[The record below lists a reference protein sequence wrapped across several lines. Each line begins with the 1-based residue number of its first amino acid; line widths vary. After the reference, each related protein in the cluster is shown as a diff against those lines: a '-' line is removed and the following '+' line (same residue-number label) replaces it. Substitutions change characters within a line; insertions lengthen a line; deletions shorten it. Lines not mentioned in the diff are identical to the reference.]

1 MMRFTNEVAVVTAG
15 STGIGRSI
23 ALELADEG
31 VNVVIGDVQEE
42 PVGGERYGHGDE
54 RPTHREIEALGGD
67 ASFVR
72 TDVGEPEQ
80 CKALIDHAIETFG
93 RLDILVN
100 NAGIHVEGG
109 IESLKSEEWQD
120 VIDVNLSGAFHCSK
134 FATPHLKTHGG
145 SIVNIASVHAIEG
158 GSGPAYASSKAG
170 LMNMTRDLATELGAD
185 DVTVNAVCPGF
196 IKTPRQDYLT
206 DDEIDRSREQTV
218 LPRLG
223 EPDDVARAVTF
234 LASPDASWITG
245 ETLFVD
251 GGWTA
256 HRGV

>member
-1 MMRFTNEVAVVTAG
+1 MTRFENQVAVVTAG

-23 ALELADEG
+23 ALALADEG
-31 VNVVIGDVQEE
+31 ADVVIGDIQEE
-42 PVGGERYGHGDE
+42 PAGGERYGHESD
-54 RPTHREIEALGGD
+54 RPTHREIEARGGN
-67 ASFVR
+67 ASFVG
-72 TDVGEPEQ
+72 TDIGEPEQ
-80 CKALIDHAIETFG
+80 CNALIDHTLETFD

-100 NAGIHVEGG
+100 NAGIHIEGG
-109 IESLKSEEWQD
+109 IESLDSEQWQD
-120 VIDVNLSGAFHCSK
+120 VIDVNLTGTFHCSK
-134 FATPHLKTHGG
+134 FATPHLKTHSG

-170 LMNMTRDLATELGAD
+170 MVNLTRDLATELGPH

-206 DDEIDRSREQTV
+206 DDEVDRSREQTV